1 MFFEH
6 EAENTHTHIY
16 IYTPIYLDPNY
27 DDTIPFKTQFAFHLI
42 YFFNMSNPIP
52 IILSTPKWSQIY
64 GGDVK
69 Y

>member
-6 EAENTHTHIY
+6 ESEHTY
-16 IYTPIYLDPNY
+16 IPIYLDPNY
-27 DDTIPFKTQFAFHLI
+27 DDTIPVKTQFAFHLI
-42 YFFNMSNPIP
+42 YFFNMSNSIP
-52 IILSTPKWSQIY
+52 IILNTPKWSQIY